1 MKTLQV
7 GNYSSFLDGVGC
19 RAVTPVKYHVYVR
32 CLGCATERSDFHAK
46 DTAQFTGP
54 MSMGILGKS
63 SRAEYTSEDWFRYP
77 WAGKF
82 HRELFGG
89 ATSGLVLLNK
99 ANAECQRYG
108 DGSSIWCVCVSG
120 TWCVCV

>member
-1 MKTLQV
+1 MPRMVHT
-7 GNYSSFLDGVGC
+7 
-19 RAVTPVKYHVYVR
+19 
-32 CLGCATERSDFHAK
+32 
-46 DTAQFTGP
+46 QFTGP
-54 MSMGILGKS
+54 MSMGMLGKS
-63 SRAEYTSEDWFRYP
+63 SRAEYSSEDWFSYP

-108 DGSSIWCVCVSG
+108 DGSNEHTTYQLHAGNTNVYSTTCFQKG
-120 TWCVCV
+120 LL